1 MGMSFWNNVAPNTFR
16 IVLKSLS
23 RIYKK
28 EIKISNPV
36 PVGLPYLEQ
45 KSCHK
50 GKTAGNLMIMIIRC
64 KMLRLTRDGI
74 IYLFE

>member
-28 EIKISNPV
+28 EIKMSNPV
-36 PVGLPYLEQ
+36 PVGL
-45 KSCHK
+45 
-50 GKTAGNLMIMIIRC
+50 LMIMIIRC